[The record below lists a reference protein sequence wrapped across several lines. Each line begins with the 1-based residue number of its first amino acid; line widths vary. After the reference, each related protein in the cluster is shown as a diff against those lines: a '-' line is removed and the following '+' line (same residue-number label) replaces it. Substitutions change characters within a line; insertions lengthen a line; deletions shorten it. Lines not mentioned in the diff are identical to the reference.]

1 MQGAREI
8 APACRLGCLP
18 AREPWA
24 ARSGCPCQNTL
35 ALLHPCG
42 RFQSSNPDLRLR
54 GLHGEMRSKS
64 FLTPIQLHLH
74 QTVDWTV
81 MHLFESAVINLL
93 NFPKHPAVGA
103 RYYRGEAEPPR
114 MELQGELWAGGGWV
128 EDEVLCK
135 TSRGQGLKQD

>member
-8 APACRLGCLP
+8 APACGLGCLP

-54 GLHGEMRSKS
+54 GLHREMRSKS

-93 NFPKHPAVGA
+93 STPPWAPDTT
-103 RYYRGEAEPPR
+103 GERQNP
-114 MELQGELWAGGGWV
+114 QGWNCRVNYGLGVGGW
-128 EDEVLCK
+128 K
-135 TSRGQGLKQD
+135 MRFSAKHQGAKG